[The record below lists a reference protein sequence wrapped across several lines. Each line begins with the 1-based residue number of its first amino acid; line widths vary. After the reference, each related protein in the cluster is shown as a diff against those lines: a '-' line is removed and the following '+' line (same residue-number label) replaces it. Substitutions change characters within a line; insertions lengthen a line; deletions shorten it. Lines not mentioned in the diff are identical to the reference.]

1 MSEVAGSSDLLL
13 LLSPH
18 EIPNIAHQVIKPMP
32 CEWEG
37 CTVILNS
44 WYNLTKHTLRHCD
57 RISNTEGQYQ
67 CRYLRC
73 AGRLHATKEAL
84 KAHVDLSHLSRF
96 TISCPVRDCE
106 QVFPR
111 ASQLKSHFE
120 TDHEDLVNMRVTR
133 AFDRLVATAPPSRR
147 IMTHPPPLPS
157 QHELH
162 KWQFTVPLVSLPP
175 HKRFGLPTPAEPIS
189 RKWRRL
195 DAPDAD
201 DSDSNHII
209 PLDDLV
215 RPVIPSQQSMG
226 HALHVRRKPPSLN
239 ENQRLSYPQSM
250 PRPPP
255 HDDFV
260 PTTIGISI
268 FERKFGELAKDGV
281 INGEA

>member
-1 MSEVAGSSDLLL
+1 
-13 LLSPH
+13 
-18 EIPNIAHQVIKPMP
+18 MP

-57 RISNTEGQYQ
+57 RISNIEGQYQ

-73 AGRLHATKEAL
+73 AGRVHVTKDAL
-84 KAHVDLSHLSRF
+84 KAHVDLSHLSRLA
-96 TISCPVRDCE
+96 ISCPVQDCE
-106 QVFPR
+106 RVFPR
-111 ASQLKSHFE
+111 ASQLELHFT
-120 TDHEDLVNMRVTR
+120 TDHKDLVNSPVTL

-147 IMTHPPPLPS
+147 IVTHPPPLPS
-157 QHELH
+157 YHQLPN
-162 KWQFTVPLVSLPP
+162 WQFTVPPVSLPP
-175 HKRFGLPTPAEPIS
+175 HKPFGPLAPVEPIS

-195 DAPDAD
+195 DAPDKD
-201 DSDSNHII
+201 DSNSNHII

-215 RPVIPSQQSMG
+215 RPVIPPQQSKPLV
-226 HALHVRRKPPSLN
+226 LHVRRRPPSLN

-250 PRPPP
+250 PSPLPRN
-255 HDDFV
+255 DFV

-281 INGEA
+281 VNGGA

>member
-1 MSEVAGSSDLLL
+1 MSEVAGPSDL

-18 EIPNIAHQVIKPMP
+18 EIPYIAHQVIKPMP

-73 AGRLHATKEAL
+73 AGRVHATKDAL
-84 KAHVDLSHLSRF
+84 KAHVDLSHLSRL

-111 ASQLKSHFE
+111 ASQLEAHFE
-120 TDHEDLVNMRVTR
+120 TDHDDLVNRRVTW
-133 AFDRLVATAPPSRR
+133 AFERLVATAPPTQR
-147 IMTHPPPLPS
+147 IVTYPPPLPLK
-157 QHELH
+157 HKLH
-162 KWQFTVPLVSLPP
+162 NHFTVPLVSLPH
-175 HKRFGLPTPAEPIS
+175 HKPRDPFAPVEPIS

-201 DSDSNHII
+201 ADSNHII
-209 PLDDLV
+209 PFDNLV
-215 RPVIPSQQSMG
+215 RPVIASQQSKG
-226 HALHVRRKPPSLN
+226 LVLDVRRKPPSLN
-239 ENQRLSYPQSM
+239 EDQRLSYPQPM
-250 PRPPP
+250 LRPPP
-255 HDDFV
+255 RDDRV
-260 PTTIGISI
+260 STTIGISI
-268 FERKFGELAKDGV
+268 FERKFEELARDGV
-281 INGEA
+281 VDGEV

>member
-1 MSEVAGSSDLLL
+1 
-13 LLSPH
+13 
-18 EIPNIAHQVIKPMP
+18 
-32 CEWEG
+32 
-37 CTVILNS
+37 
-44 WYNLTKHTLRHCD
+44 
-57 RISNTEGQYQ
+57 
-67 CRYLRC
+67 
-73 AGRLHATKEAL
+73 
-84 KAHVDLSHLSRF
+84 
-96 TISCPVRDCE
+96 
-106 QVFPR
+106 
-111 ASQLKSHFE
+111 
-120 TDHEDLVNMRVTR
+120 MRVTR

>member
-1 MSEVAGSSDLLL
+1 MSEVAGPSDL

-18 EIPNIAHQVIKPMP
+18 EITNIAHQVIRPMP

-57 RISNTEGQYQ
+57 RISNIEGQYQ

-73 AGRLHATKEAL
+73 AGRVHVTKDAL
-84 KAHVDLSHLSRF
+84 KAHVDLSHLSRLA
-96 TISCPVRDCE
+96 ISCPVQDCE
-106 QVFPR
+106 RVFPR
-111 ASQLKSHFE
+111 ASQLELHFT
-120 TDHEDLVNMRVTR
+120 TDHKDLVNSPVTL

-147 IMTHPPPLPS
+147 IVTHPPPLPS
-157 QHELH
+157 YHQLPN
-162 KWQFTVPLVSLPP
+162 WQFTVPLVSLPP
-175 HKRFGLPTPAEPIS
+175 HKPFGPLAPVEPIS
-189 RKWRRL
+189 QKWRRL
-195 DAPDAD
+195 DAPDKD
-201 DSDSNHII
+201 DSNSNHII

-215 RPVIPSQQSMG
+215 RPVIPPQQSKPLV
-226 HALHVRRKPPSLN
+226 LHVRRQPPSLN

-250 PRPPP
+250 PSPLPRN
-255 HDDFV
+255 DFV

-281 INGEA
+281 VNGGA